1 MKRKQTIDELMN
13 AFFEY
18 MRSIHRC
25 EGTLKRYSRRWKKV
39 KGFMQSRGIKYYNGK
54 VGLSYLKYEL
64 GDFDYHQLDRQKRD
78 LVNIIEALTE
88 FQESGRVFKGARKH
102 KPKEFRGPWA
112 VNIKAFIEYKKK
124 VIGLSHTTIASYILY
139 LYPFC
144 CYLNSNKISKKNIK
158 PSEVLT
164 YVEQLNPDK
173 AASKYVALNI
183 IKNFFIYLYDQQIL
197 HTDFSRIIPKNNF
210 SRRPKL
216 PSTYTDQEIEALLK
230 VIDRGN
236 PRGKRDY
243 AILLL
248 ATRLG
253 LRASDICELTF
264 DNILWEKNLI
274 CLSQQKTKRNLELPL
289 LPEVG
294 NAIVDYLKHG
304 RPLTNDSHCFI
315 HVYGPYERMHSH
327 DIGNMVRK
335 YMTQAKINYSN
346 RKHGSHSLRHSLASA
361 LLKEKI
367 PLPVISQ
374 VLGHSSMESTM
385 EYLRVDINAL
395 KKCALEVPPLDISFY
410 EQKGGKRNG

>member
-1 MKRKQTIDELMN
+1 MKKNQTIDELMN
-13 AFFEY
+13 EFFDY

-25 EGTLKRYSRRWKKV
+25 EGTLKRYRRNWKRV
-39 KGFMQSRGIKYYNGK
+39 NAFMQYRGIRFYDGN
-54 VGLSYLKYEL
+54 VGRSYLKHEL
-64 GDFDYHQLDRQKRD
+64 GNFDYHQLDRQKRD

-102 KPKEFRGPWA
+102 KPKEFHGPWA
-112 VNIKAFIEYKKK
+112 VDIKAFIEYKKQ
-124 VIGLSHTTIASYILY
+124 VIGLSRKTIASYLFY

-158 PSEVLT
+158 PSGVLA
-164 YVEQLNPDK
+164 YVERLNPDL
-173 AASKYVALNI
+173 AASKHVALNI
-183 IKNFFIYLYDQQIL
+183 IKNFFVFLFDQQIL
-197 HTDFSRIIPKNNF
+197 HIDFSRIIPRNNYKHQ
-210 SRRPKL
+210 PKL
-216 PSTYTDQEIEALLK
+216 PSTFTDEEIESLLK
-230 VIDRGN
+230 TIDRGN

-243 AILLL
+243 SILLL

-264 DNILWEKNLI
+264 DNILWDRNVIILN
-274 CLSQQKTKRNLELPL
+274 QVKTKRKQELPL

-304 RPLTNDSHCFI
+304 RPVTGDNHCFI

-346 RKHGSHSLRHSLASA
+346 RKHGSHCLRHSLASA
-361 LLKEKI
+361 LLKEKV
-367 PLPVISQ
+367 PLPVISE

-385 EYLRVDINAL
+385 DYLRIDIAAL
-395 KKCALEVPPLDISFY
+395 KKCALEVPPLHTFFY